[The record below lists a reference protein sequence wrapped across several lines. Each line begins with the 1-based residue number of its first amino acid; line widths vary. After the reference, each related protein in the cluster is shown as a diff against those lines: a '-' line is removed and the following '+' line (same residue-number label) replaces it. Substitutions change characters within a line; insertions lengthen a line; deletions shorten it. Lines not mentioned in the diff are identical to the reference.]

1 MFKPDF
7 ARENYGCRCGK
18 ILQLFFWGKH
28 LNLRETRN
36 AVLHPRVKRFKE
48 HTLRGGSLMKTIFR
62 FLGLAVLAAVF
73 TVAGGVS
80 IFAQVTPAATP
91 TPAAPGPCDIIEAR
105 EALETKVRTN
115 FDNKDYKIRQLA
127 VDAGEEYIK
136 TYGSCEAQPIK
147 DFIVY
152 LNGYLPPTK
161 TWIAAEDKR
170 IKLAAL
176 YARFDP
182 AVKSANWD
190 EVYAS
195 GKQILALEPDGL
207 NQILV
212 MGSIGLDET
221 LKNPRVLKYND
232 DTLKY
237 AKMGIQKL
245 EAGKTT
251 KFFGFDK
258 FAYGSKDN
266 ALGWMNYTIGAITY
280 FGQNN
285 KKDALPYLYKAVQVN
300 SDTKK
305 LPQVYGIIGDY
316 YFEEVK
322 RLGEEIRVKTVAA
335 GNKDTDETKA
345 LIAQLK
351 GYAERAIDAY
361 ARAQN
366 LVDIVKNPK
375 AKPYKDSLGSQVETL
390 YQLRFQKLDGL
401 KDFVSV
407 QVAKPI
413 PDPTSVPA
421 PIVEVDPADVPPAP
435 GTTAPGTNPGT
446 KPVTPAPAPGT
457 AKPAVTPS
465 TNGTKP
471 PATAPTTTKKPVSVN
486 GTGNSSTTAAAKPT
500 TKKPVVKKK
509 GTR

>member
-1 MFKPDF
+1 
-7 ARENYGCRCGK
+7 
-18 ILQLFFWGKH
+18 
-28 LNLRETRN
+28 
-36 AVLHPRVKRFKE
+36 
-48 HTLRGGSLMKTIFR
+48 MKTIFR
-62 FLGLAVLAAVF
+62 FLGLAVLAAGF
-73 TVAGGVS
+73 AVAGGVS
-80 IFAQVTPAATP
+80 TFAQVTPAATP
-91 TPAAPGPCDIIEAR
+91 AATPTAPAAAGPCDNIEAR
-105 EALETKVRTN
+105 EALEAKVRTN

-136 TYGSCEAQPIK
+136 TYGACEAQPIK

-161 TWIAAEDKR
+161 TWIAVEDKR

-182 AVKSANWD
+182 AVKAGNWD

-195 GKQILALEPDGL
+195 GKQILALDPEGL

-237 AKMGIQKL
+237 ARMAIQKL

-251 KFFGFDK
+251 KNFGYDK

-285 KKDALPYLYKAVQVN
+285 KKDALPALYKAIQIN

-335 GNKDTDETKA
+335 GNKDTDETKD
-345 LIAQLK
+345 LIAKLK
-351 GYAERAIDAY
+351 AYAERGIDAY
-361 ARAQN
+361 ARAAG
-366 LVDIVKNPK
+366 LVDIVKKPA
-375 AKPYKDSLGSQVETL
+375 AKPYRDSLQAQVETL

-401 KDFVSV
+401 KDFVAV

-421 PIVEVDPADVPPAP
+421 PIVEVDPTDVPPTTP
-435 GTTAPGTNPGT
+435 GTAAPGTNPGT
-446 KPVTPAPAPGT
+446 KPVTPAPGT
-457 AKPAVTPS
+457 AKPGVTPAA
-465 TNGTKP
+465 NGTKP
-471 PATAPTTTKKPVSVN
+471 PATAPTPAKKPVSVN
-486 GTGNSSTTAAAKPT
+486 GTGDSSTTAAAKPAAR
-500 TKKPVVKKK
+500 KPVVKKK

>member
-1 MFKPDF
+1 
-7 ARENYGCRCGK
+7 
-18 ILQLFFWGKH
+18 
-28 LNLRETRN
+28 
-36 AVLHPRVKRFKE
+36 
-48 HTLRGGSLMKTIFR
+48 MKTIFR

-91 TPAAPGPCDIIEAR
+91 AAPAAPGPCDNIEAR
-105 EALETKVRTN
+105 EALEAKVRTN

-161 TWIAAEDKR
+161 IWIAAEDKR

-182 AVKSANWD
+182 AVKAGNWD

-195 GKQILALEPDGL
+195 GKQILALDPDGL

-237 AKMGIQKL
+237 ARMAIQKL

-251 KFFGFDK
+251 KNFGYDK

-285 KKDALPYLYKAVQVN
+285 KKDALPALYKAIQVN

-322 RLGEEIRVKTVAA
+322 RLGEDIRVKTLAA

-351 GYAERAIDAY
+351 AYAERGIDAY
-361 ARAQN
+361 ARAAS
-366 LVDIVKNPK
+366 LVDIVKKPT
-375 AKPYKDSLGSQVETL
+375 AKPYKDSLQNQVETL

-401 KDFVSV
+401 KDFVAV

-413 PDPTSVPA
+413 PDPTSVPT

-446 KPVTPAPAPGT
+446 KPVTPAPGT
-457 AKPAVTPS
+457 TPA

-471 PATAPTTTKKPVSVN
+471 PATAPTTTRKPVSVN
-486 GTGNSSTTAAAKPT
+486 ATGDSSTTAAVKPA

-509 GTR
+509 GMR